1 MRGFHKGGQVFST
14 LTVHENLLMGAF
26 GREKTRETLDRK
38 EQVLDRFS
46 ILKERQQ
53 QLGGSLSGGEQQQL
67 AFGRALMSDPKLLIL
82 DEPSLGLAPRI
93 VQSTFLT

>member
-1 MRGFHKGGQVFST
+1 
-14 LTVHENLLMGAF
+14 MGAF

-82 DEPSLGLAPRI
+82 DEPSLGPAPRI